1 MLEICLLIQ
10 QRAFSGA
17 SVPGPG
23 SGFLQGIVERI
34 FGIDPKPFLPAH
46 KSSHNSGS
54 PRPSMS
60 CQRGR
65 RCVGHRAEGGQ
76 PWCLHGKRL

>member
-46 KSSHNSGS
+46 K
-54 PRPSMS
+54 
-60 CQRGR
+60 
-65 RCVGHRAEGGQ
+65 
-76 PWCLHGKRL
+76 